1 MPDAMPP
8 NPMLPMHLSD
18 PDVREA
24 GEIRLR
30 EDRDAGAVLSAALR
44 LGVAEARGLG
54 AAVLAI
60 AGPLVLA
67 AALAR
72 LVGADAGAAVGSFL
86 DLAASVLLSATVFGY
101 VRLYMAGAP
110 SGVADVWEAAKPLVW
125 PVFAFSAVGVFALA
139 LLAIP
144 LVIVG
149 SALYAASPALTAV
162 LGVAAF
168 VAFFLSAVP
177 VFALGSVAVALDAM
191 TTGEAFARAAGLV
204 RDQWP
209 RVAAATVLVMLLA
222 GFVVLLVVGALA
234 GTVGAENVEAMSGPT
249 VLGAIGGAAVTLA
262 LLPVNVGFT
271 LAWAVLYGSLVE
283 RAEGVSMGGDL
294 DALAAGD
301 AAPDGT
307 APSGNAPLGDA
318 PGRAA
323 TDARP
328 PDSRGGGFRGGG
340 YVEPETPAR
349 PDETP

>member
-1 MPDAMPP
+1 
-8 NPMLPMHLSD
+8 MHLSN

-24 GEIRLR
+24 GAVRLR

-44 LGVAEARGLG
+44 LGVSEARGLG

-72 LVGADAGAAVGSFL
+72 LVGAGDAGAAVGSFL
-86 DLAASVLLSATVFGY
+86 DLAASVLLSAAVFGY

-110 SGVADVWEAAKPLVW
+110 AGVADVWEAAKPLVW
-125 PVFAFSAVGVFALA
+125 PVFTFSAVGVFALA

-149 SALYAASPALTAV
+149 ASLYAASPALTAV
-162 LGVAAF
+162 LGVAVF

-204 RDQWP
+204 REQWP
-209 RVAAATVLVMLLA
+209 RVAATTVLVMLLA

-234 GTVGAENVEAMSGPT
+234 GTVGTEGVEAMGGPT
-249 VLGAIGGAAVTLA
+249 VLGAVGGAAVTLA

-283 RAEGVSMGGDL
+283 RAEGVSMGDDL

-301 AAPDGT
+301 DAHSDAARSIT
-307 APSGNAPLGDA
+307 APPD
-318 PGRAA
+318 A

-328 PDSRGGGFRGGG
+328 PDSRGGFRGGG